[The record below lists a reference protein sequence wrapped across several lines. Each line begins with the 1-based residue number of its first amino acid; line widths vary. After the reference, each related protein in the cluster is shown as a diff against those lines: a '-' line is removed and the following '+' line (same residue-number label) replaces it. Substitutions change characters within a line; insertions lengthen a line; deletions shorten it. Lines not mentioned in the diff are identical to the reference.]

1 MGKRRN
7 RNARRREKK
16 QHRAAGA
23 LLLLAVGGL
32 LWFWFFFKIQDVEVA
47 GSTHYSK
54 KQIKDIV
61 LTGPLAE
68 NSVLAPL
75 LCSRENTGEISFI
88 DAVEVSYVNPNEVLI
103 TVKEKQSIGC
113 VRYLDCYV
121 YFDREGTVIESSVKK
136 EDGIL
141 YFEGL
146 TPDFVCLNQPL
157 SVGGEDFLEAAASL
171 SQLIEAGSRQPDNIR
186 FDEKSV
192 ITLMYGEIQV
202 RLGKNQ
208 YLDDKMARMEAI
220 LPQIEGQ
227 KGTLHLENIT
237 SEKKNI
243 TFENDGG
250 AVRKK

>member
-1 MGKRRN
+1 M
-7 RNARRREKK
+7 
-16 QHRAAGA
+16 
-23 LLLLAVGGL
+23 LLLLAFGAL
-32 LWFWFFFKIQDVEVA
+32 LWFWFFFKVQDVEVA

-54 KQIKDIV
+54 EQIKDIV
-61 LTGPLAE
+61 LKGPLAE

-88 DAVEVSYVNPNEVLI
+88 DAVEVSYINPNEVLI

-121 YFDREGTVIESSVKK
+121 YFDREGIAIESSVKRD
-136 EDGIL
+136 EEIL
-141 YFEGL
+141 YFEGME
-146 TPDFVCLNQPL
+146 PDFVCLNQPL
-157 SVGGEDFLEAAASL
+157 SVSSEQFLDAAISL
-171 SQLIEAGSRQPDNIR
+171 SQMIESGSRHPDNIR
-186 FDEKSV
+186 FDEKSML
-192 ITLMYGEIQV
+192 TLTYGTIQV
-202 RLGKNQ
+202 KLGKNQ

-237 SEKKNI
+237 SEKKII

-250 AVRKK
+250 SVRKN